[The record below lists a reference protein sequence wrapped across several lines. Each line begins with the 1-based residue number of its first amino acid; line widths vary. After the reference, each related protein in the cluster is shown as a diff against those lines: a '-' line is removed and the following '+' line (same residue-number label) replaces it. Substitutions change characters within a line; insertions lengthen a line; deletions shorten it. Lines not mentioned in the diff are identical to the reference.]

1 MIPEPATETI
11 SVRSGEE
18 IDEAAV
24 AGYLKGRLPGADGD
38 LVVRQFGGGAAN
50 LTYELDYG
58 DQVYVLRRPPLGP
71 IAPRS
76 HDMEREHRVLSR
88 LSAVYP
94 PAPHAHLFCDD
105 ESVIGAPFVVM
116 ERRYGI
122 VVRRRMPALY
132 AGRPEA
138 PRLMGE
144 ALIEGLA
151 ALHTVDY
158 AALGLTDLG
167 KPGGFIERQVAGWFG
182 RWERAKAEEV
192 PAMEAAHGWLE
203 DNLPPVT
210 AWSLIHNDYK
220 LDNSMFAVDDP
231 SRLVAVFDWDMATL
245 GDPLSDLGTLLT
257 YWTDDDDLE
266 EVRAFSPMP
275 HDGAGF
281 PSREELVE
289 QYARLSGRDLSD
301 IGFYHV
307 LGLYRVAVILAQIY
321 IRWVRGQTTDE
332 RFAGLGDLVKLVAAR
347 AADLAR

>member
-1 MIPEPATETI
+1 MIPEPVSETI
-11 SVRSGEE
+11 PVRPGEL
-18 IDEAAV
+18 IDEPALAR
-24 AGYLKGRLPGADGD
+24 YLEGRLPGTDGE
-38 LVVRQFGGGAAN
+38 LIISQFAGGAAN

-116 ERRYGI
+116 ERRRGI
-122 VVRRRMPALY
+122 VVRRRMPPAY

-138 PRLMGE
+138 ARQIGE

-151 ALHTVDY
+151 ALHAVDY
-158 AALGLTDLG
+158 DGLGLADLG
-167 KPGGFIERQVAGWFG
+167 KPAGFIERQVAGWFG

-192 PAMEAAHGWLE
+192 PAMQVVHGWLQ
-203 DNLPPVT
+203 DNLPPDST
-210 AWSLIHNDYK
+210 GSLIHNDYK
-220 LDNSMFAVDDP
+220 LDNSMFAAEDP
-231 SRLVAVFDWDMATL
+231 GSLVAVFDWDMATL

-257 YWTDDDDLE
+257 YWMDADDPE

-275 HDGAGF
+275 HDGVGF

-289 QYARLSGRDLSD
+289 HYARLSGRDLSD

-307 LGLYRVAVILAQIY
+307 LGLYRVAVILAQIH
-321 IRWVRGQTTDE
+321 IRWVRGQTSDE
-332 RFAGLGDLVKLVAAR
+332 RFAGLGDLVKLIAAR